1 MSDDQDKDSKTE
13 APTEKKM
20 RDAAEKGNTPISR
33 EVPIFASALAF
44 YLYLVFF
51 LPAGVARMGET
62 LRDLFEQPDQ
72 WSINSATDVISL
84 FAHLGWESSALL
96 LPAVALIMLFGVG
109 SNVLQHMPSFVLER
123 IRPQAS
129 RVSLSK
135 GWERL
140 FSVTGLVEFGKSL
153 FKIIIVAT
161 IMVFALRSEY
171 FGTLDAMFSD
181 PQVMFVKFATIMKKI
196 MIVILLATFVLAV
209 IDFFWTRHHW
219 YTQLRM
225 TKQEVKDEHKQSQ
238 GDPIVKARQ
247 RSIARD
253 RARRRMISNVP
264 RATLVITNPTHF
276 AVALRYVR
284 EENEAPVVVAKG
296 QDLVALKIRELARE
310 HDIPIF
316 EDPPLARSMFA
327 QVSVDSV
334 IPSIFY
340 KAVAELVH
348 RVYAAKAQKRRVR

>member
-13 APTEKKM
+13 DPTEKKM
-20 RDAAEKGNTPISR
+20 RDAAEKGNTPMSR

-51 LPAGVARMGET
+51 LPAGMARMAET

-72 WSINSATDVISL
+72 WTINSATDVVSL
-84 FAHLGWESSALL
+84 FTHLAWEASALL
-96 LPAVALIMLFGVG
+96 LPAVALIMMFGVG

-153 FKIIIVAT
+153 FKIIIVST
-161 IMVFALRSEY
+161 IMVFALKSEY
-171 FGTLDAMFSD
+171 FGTLNAMFSD
-181 PQVMFVKFATIMKKI
+181 PQVIFVKFATIMKKI

-209 IDFFWTRHHW
+209 VDFFWTRHHW

-225 TKQEVKDEHKQSQ
+225 TKQEIKDEHKQSQ
-238 GDPIVKARQ
+238 GDPIIKARQ

-253 RARRRMISNVP
+253 RARRRMINNVP
-264 RATLVITNPTHF
+264 RATLVITNPTHY

-284 EENEAPVVVAKG
+284 EENEAPVVIAKG

-310 HDIPIF
+310 NDIPIF

>member
-13 APTEKKM
+13 DPTEKKM

-51 LPAGVARMGET
+51 LPSGMARMAET

-72 WSINSATDVISL
+72 WTINSATDVVSL
-84 FAHLGWESSALL
+84 FTHLAWEAGALL
-96 LPAVALIMLFGVG
+96 LPAIALIMMFGVG
-109 SNVLQHMPSFVLER
+109 SNVLQHMPSFVLEADQTAILACR
-123 IRPQAS
+123 SPRAGSACSAS
-129 RVSLSK
+129 R
-135 GWERL
+135 GWSNWEIAVQDHHRL
-140 FSVTGLVEFGKSL
+140 DHHGLRPEIGIFRHAQRDV
-153 FKIIIVAT
+153 
-161 IMVFALRSEY
+161 LRPS
-171 FGTLDAMFSD
+171 GHS
-181 PQVMFVKFATIMKKI
+181 PPATIMKKI
-196 MIVILLATFVLAV
+196 MVVILLATFVLAV
-209 IDFFWTRHHW
+209 VDFFWTRHHW

-225 TKQEVKDEHKQSQ
+225 TKQEIRTNTSSRR
-238 GDPIVKARQ
+238 AT
-247 RSIARD
+247 RSSRPASAPSRAT
-253 RARRRMISNVP
+253 ARRRMINVP
-264 RATLVITNPTHF
+264 RATLVITNPTHY

-284 EENEAPVVVAKG
+284 EENEAPVVIAKG

-310 HDIPIF
+310 NDIPIF